1 MGRRACSTRGVEK
14 GAKGEVATVSFTPQ
28 PVFMDLTKII
38 SVTGKSG
45 LFKVVAQGRQA
56 LIVESLAEPGKR
68 LPVPTSVR
76 VSSLEEIHMFTTGDD
91 VPLKDVLQKIYDL
104 EKGKESADAKG
115 PEDALWAKLTEA
127 LPTNDRERIHSSDV
141 RKLFTWYGQL
151 LKSGVFAEKEE
162 KKAEKEEGASKG
174 EKAEKKPKVGSAG
187 VKKAAAPKPGGGSNK
202 AKATPMRKG
211 SQRGS

>member
-1 MGRRACSTRGVEK
+1 
-14 GAKGEVATVSFTPQ
+14 
-28 PVFMDLTKII
+28 MDLTKII

-104 EKGKESADAKG
+104 EKGKESADARG
-115 PEDALWAKLTEA
+115 PEDVLWAKLSEA

-151 LKSGVFAEKEE
+151 LKAGVFTAKEE
-162 KKAEKEEGASKG
+162 KKDEKEEGAGKTAEKG
-174 EKAEKKPKVGSAG
+174 EKKPKVGNAG
-187 VKKAAAPKPGGGSNK
+187 VKKAAAPKPGGSATK

>member
-1 MGRRACSTRGVEK
+1 
-14 GAKGEVATVSFTPQ
+14 
-28 PVFMDLTKII
+28 MDLTKII

-91 VPLKDVLQKIYDL
+91 VPLKDVLQKIFDL
-104 EKGKESADAKG
+104 EKGKDSADAKG
-115 PEDALWAKLTEA
+115 PEEALWAKLKEA

-141 RKLFTWYGQL
+141 RKLFTWYSQL
-151 LKSGVFAEKEE
+151 LKTGVFTTKEE
-162 KKAEKEEGASKG
+162 KKKDEKEEGA
-174 EKAEKKPKVGSAG
+174 EKAADKGAKKPKAGAG
-187 VKKAAAPKPGGGSNK
+187 VKKTQAPKPGGAASK
-202 AKATPMRKG
+202 AKTTPMRKG